1 LVKTLIL
8 TATLVAG
15 LLGTCAAAQ
24 DPATQATQ
32 TLVPPAKLTSSE
44 QVTVILEGETRDV
57 QSVSSKLMLEAAPGT
72 SPIAVLGRL
81 PSVSITSADPYG
93 AYEWAVR
100 ISIRGFGQNQLG
112 FTLDDVPLGDM
123 SYGNLNG
130 LHISRALIDENMGY
144 NTGVSLRRRI
154 RRLTMRRVS

>member
-1 LVKTLIL
+1 MKTLVL

-32 TLVPPAKLTSSE
+32 TPAPPAKLTSSE
-44 QVTVILEGETRDV
+44 RVTVIAEGETRDV

-81 PSVSITSADPYG
+81 TSVSITSADPYG
-93 AYEWAVR
+93 AV
-100 ISIRGFGQNQLG
+100 
-112 FTLDDVPLGDM
+112 
-123 SYGNLNG
+123 
-130 LHISRALIDENMGY
+130 
-144 NTGVSLRRRI
+144 
-154 RRLTMRRVS
+154 